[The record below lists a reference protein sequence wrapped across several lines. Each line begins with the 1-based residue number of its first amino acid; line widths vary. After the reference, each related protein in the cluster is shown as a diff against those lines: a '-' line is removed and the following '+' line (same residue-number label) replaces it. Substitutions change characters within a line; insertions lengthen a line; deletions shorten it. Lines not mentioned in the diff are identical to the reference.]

1 MINVETIDNNT
12 FKVSVTKNASTVH
25 IVLLNDRF
33 HLDVSNNKLT
43 KTELIT
49 KSFEFLLE
57 RESNQSILKKFNLE
71 VISQYFPEYFDEIK
85 KQEKNVEIVSM
96 GSSLKICLVAEGS
109 ADVYPR
115 FAPTMEWD
123 TAAGQAICQAVGVNV
138 IDNKTK
144 LPLRYNKENLLNPY
158 FLVQGKEKN
167 FS

>member
-1 MINVETIDNNT
+1 MISVETIDNNS
-12 FKVSVTKNASTVH
+12 FKVSATKNTSTVH

-85 KQEKNVEIVSM
+85 KTYSIIQ
-96 GSSLKICLVAEGS
+96 SSNII
-109 ADVYPR
+109 
-115 FAPTMEWD
+115 T
-123 TAAGQAICQAVGVNV
+123 
-138 IDNKTK
+138 
-144 LPLRYNKENLLNPY
+144 
-158 FLVQGKEKN
+158 
-167 FS
+167 

>member
-12 FKVSVTKNASTVH
+12 FKVSVTKNSSTVH

-85 KQEKNVEIVSM
+85 KTYSIIQ
-96 GSSLKICLVAEGS
+96 SS
-109 ADVYPR
+109 
-115 FAPTMEWD
+115 
-123 TAAGQAICQAVGVNV
+123 NV
-138 IDNKTK
+138 IT
-144 LPLRYNKENLLNPY
+144 
-158 FLVQGKEKN
+158 
-167 FS
+167 